1 MTTSRV
7 TRALISAALA
17 LTIAGCAASQDPA
30 TVADLSLRAGITAF
44 GAGQGAQAEKD
55 FRAALIADPEN
66 VYAYYDLGVV
76 AGTYDTVQ
84 AEYYYRIALGHDPTY
99 TPALM
104 NLSKLLADQGRTD
117 EAIELLRQVAMFAPN
132 LASGQY
138 RLGLLLAAAGRD
150 AESASALAAAKSIDF
165 TMDDTRAEVVFG
177 PTAEGSAVMAS
188 RGK

>member
-1 MTTSRV
+1 MSPSRPD
-7 TRALISAALA
+7 T
-17 LTIAGCAASQDPA
+17 
-30 TVADLSLRAGITAF
+30 GITAF

-117 EAIELLRQVAMFAPN
+117 EAIELLTGAPAGEPGAGGAWPAETVNGRVAARLEELLRRAQELGEDGGGGGGVGSAGGRSSPVAVEVPAPRKRRPKKPGKVPPKP
-132 LASGQY
+132 AKVPS
-138 RLGLLLAAAGRD
+138 RRD
-150 AESASALAAAKSIDF
+150 AA
-165 TMDDTRAEVVFG
+165 R
-177 PTAEGSAVMAS
+177 PS
-188 RGK
+188 RVG